1 MTALLTL
8 ADLTRSL
15 DSLPGWAVEGGEIV
29 KTFAFPTYLAGA
41 DFITRVAHESETMNH
56 HPDLLL
62 LWRKV
67 IVRLCTHSSGGIT
80 GLDIALAMK
89 IEQLAGVGG
98 K

>member
-1 MTALLTL
+1 
-8 ADLTRSL
+8 
-15 DSLPGWAVEGGEIV
+15 V
-29 KTFAFPTYLAGA
+29 

-67 IVRLCTHSSGGIT
+67 TVRLCTHSSGGIT
-80 GLDIALAMK
+80 VLDIALAMK